1 MKRKDIWNLIST
13 FAMPVTLVLLGAVL
27 LLSPDSASILI
38 AKLIGWLLCAGGVI
52 YGIFFALLGES
63 QKQARRFIT
72 AIACFLLGG
81 LLLANPLLL
90 ARNLGR
96 FLGILLAMEGG
107 QIIFKGV
114 GSKGLGVIMIFGAR
128 VLVFAPMTASRL
140 VFSLCGLLLIC
151 IGGAELLEKLR
162 KKKLNPGKEKPDII
176 DAE

>member
-1 MKRKDIWNLIST
+1 MKKKDIGNLINT
-13 FAMPVTLVLLGAVL
+13 FAMPVTLIVLGAVL

-38 AKLIGWLLCAGGVI
+38 AKIIGWMLCAGGVV

-63 QKQARRFIT
+63 RKQASRFIT

-90 ARNLGR
+90 ARNIGR
-96 FLGILLAMEGG
+96 FLGILLIMEGG
-107 QIIFKGV
+107 QVIFRGT
-114 GSKGLGVIMIFGAR
+114 GSKGLGVIMIFGAL
-128 VLVFAPMTASRL
+128 VLIFAPMTASRL

-162 KKKLNPGKEKPDII
+162 KRKLNPGKEKPDII